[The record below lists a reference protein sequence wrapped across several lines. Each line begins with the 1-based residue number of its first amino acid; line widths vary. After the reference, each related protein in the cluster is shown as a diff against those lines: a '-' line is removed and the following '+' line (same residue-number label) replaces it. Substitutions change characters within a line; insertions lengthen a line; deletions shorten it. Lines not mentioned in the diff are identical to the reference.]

1 MDTKPPLSHLAERLI
16 EAFEK
21 RHGPNEERTITVNP
35 LISKFASWYEKV
47 RNAMDYREQDVILR
61 AAIERILKRRILLG
75 GRGLTIA
82 EPLIR
87 ELVWARYFPD
97 DSLSLSIIDKVSKKI
112 DIYLK
117 LRDKIVLLHKI
128 NEGAANEWMLQ
139 LMSSDL
145 ESLLQ
150 PVKEKEIM
158 CNFMFQ
164 VIRPSVTI
172 VDDNEQTRDSQ
183 VFIAVRRAFAKD
195 DVAFLRFALFKQFF
209 GEVKEEGVDTIAAS
223 FLEGYKEINFQ
234 LHYPAKEKIYSF
246 VKSKTAIF
254 LILGDILHGQ
264 LGNIRPLYQ
273 NQPQFS
279 KAVFETCEARY
290 NSISAKVR
298 RAIIRSVAFILLT
311 KTFFA
316 FAVEGTFESIVYGK
330 IFWNS
335 IIINTGIPPL
345 LMIVSSLFQRTPGR
359 ANTERIIS
367 YIKKVL
373 SEEHPKLGQP
383 LMVKKIPDKRPIL
396 NGIFTMFWF
405 LTFLVS
411 FGGLI
416 YVLNRINFH
425 LVSQAVFLFF
435 MAIVSFLSYRIN
447 VLAHEYTVEE
457 KQGVL
462 SPIFDFF
469 FMPIVRVGRHLT
481 EGIAQMNIIIF
492 VLDFII
498 EAPFKGLFAFFEQWF
513 FFLHSKREEMG

>member
-1 MDTKPPLSHLAERLI
+1 MDTQPPLSHLAERLI

-21 RHGPNEERTITVNP
+21 KHGPDTERTITVNP

-61 AAIERILKRRILLG
+61 ASIERILKRRILLG
-75 GRGLTIA
+75 GTGKTIA
-82 EPLIR
+82 EPLVR

-117 LRDKIVLLHKI
+117 LRDKIILLHKI
-128 NEGAANEWMLQ
+128 NEGEAGEWMLQ

-164 VIRPSVTI
+164 IIRPSVTI

-195 DVAFLRFALFKQFF
+195 DLAFLRYALFKQFF
-209 GEVKEEGVDTIAAS
+209 GEVKEEDIDKVAAS
-223 FLEGYKEINFQ
+223 FPDGYREINLQ
-234 LHYPAKEKIYSF
+234 LRYPAKEKIFSY

-273 NQPQFS
+273 DQPQFS
-279 KAVFETCEARY
+279 KAVFETCETKY
-290 NSISAKVR
+290 NNISAKVR

-316 FAVEGTFESIVYGK
+316 FAVEGTVESIFYGK
-330 IFWNS
+330 IYWNS
-335 IIINTGIPPL
+335 IVINTGIPPL

-359 ANTERIIS
+359 KNTERILS
-367 YIKKVL
+367 YIKMVL
-373 SEEHPKLGQP
+373 SQEHPKLGQS

-396 NGIFTMFWF
+396 HGIFTAFWF
-405 LTFLVS
+405 STFLVS

-416 YVLNRINFH
+416 YVLNRIDFH
-425 LVSQAVFLFF
+425 PISQAVFLFF
-435 MAIVSFLSYRIN
+435 MAIVSFLSYRIG

-457 KQGVL
+457 KQGAL

-481 EGIAQMNIIIF
+481 EGIAQMNVIIF